1 MAFPSELSQ
10 VARALN
16 YDKQG
21 NVSQVSISATVG
33 VTSVGIGTTLPRYTL
48 EVGAVGAAG
57 TSLWVNGD
65 ARVTGVLSVGQGTIT
80 IDGTTNTINVGSATT
95 IDSEGFRIGSSF
107 LHTSGIEAQQF
118 SVGLLTATTFQ
129 VTETTVTNMNVT
141 GVVTALSMDG
151 DLNSPG
157 NTYYVATTGNDS
169 DSGNNINMPYLTIAK
184 ALSVATNGD
193 LINIAAGTYEETC
206 PLTVPRGV
214 TVKGAGLRATTIK
227 PSAATKTKNIFLLN
241 DISTV
246 EDFTIRDSYYNS
258 TDDTGYAFAYAP
270 GIAITSRSPYVQRIT
285 VLNKGTTIT
294 ADDPYGYDTADS
306 PPTSYIAGRGALVDG
321 SVVAGNSL
329 EAGMLFN
336 EVTFFTPN
344 NKGVILTN
352 GARAEYLNC
361 FHYFASQ
368 AIVGT
373 SGTVGIG
380 STANARIK
388 LVGLN
393 TSPVAN
399 DVIKLYSGG
408 SPVAV
413 GTVYS
418 FSDPY
423 VTITGKGYG
432 TFSSV
437 GIGSTQDVRVFQSD
451 GTTQVGTADTISFAD
466 YKMFGA
472 ELRSVGCAVEYGSQ
486 GVVADGVGVQLRL
499 FATNFNH
506 VGSGKDMTNDPTLV
520 IQANEVIE
528 LNSGQVSYVSID
540 QSGDFRVGDALYIN
554 QETGSVSFAAT
565 SYNLETI
572 GNLTVTDGVSNT
584 TTITPTSLTVG
595 SLQIASNILSSTSG
609 DINIDPAGSNEVNV
623 TGNLNVSG
631 ILTASVLQVAALQK
645 NDTSI
650 ALDDTGSD
658 GTIRLNTDGTEAM
671 RVTNNQRV
679 GINSTIPGY
688 DLDVNGSI
696 NSSTDVK
703 IDGVSVL
710 TTASDDATALAIA
723 LG

>member
-21 NVSQVSISATVG
+21 NISQVSISATVG

-65 ARVTGVLSVGQGTIT
+65 ARVTGILSVGQGTIT
-80 IDGTTNTINVGSATT
+80 LDGTSNQITVGAAAT
-95 IDSEGFRIGSSF
+95 IDAEGFRIGSSF

-118 SVGLLTATTFQ
+118 NVGLLTATSFQ

-141 GVVTALSMDG
+141 GIVTALSMDG
-151 DLNSPG
+151 DLNAPG
-157 NTYYVATTGNDS
+157 HTYYVATTGNDS
-169 DSGNNINMPYLTIAK
+169 DNGNNINMPFLTIAK

-193 LINIAAGTYEETC
+193 VINIAAGTYEETC
-206 PLTVPRGV
+206 PLTIPRGV
-214 TVKGAGLRATTIK
+214 TVKGAGLRATTVK
-227 PSAATKTKNIFLLN
+227 PSAATKTNNVFLFN
-241 DISTV
+241 DVSTL
-246 EDFTIRDSYYNS
+246 EDVTIRDSFYDS
-258 TDDTGYAFAYAP
+258 TADTGYAFAYAP
-270 GIAITSRSPYVQRIT
+270 GIAITTRSPYVQRIT
-285 VLNKGTTIT
+285 VLNKGSSTSFS
-294 ADDPYGYDTADS
+294 DPYGYDTADS

-329 EAGMLFN
+329 EAGFLFN

-344 NKGVILTN
+344 NKGTILTN

-361 FHYFASQ
+361 FHYFSSQ

-399 DVIKLYSGG
+399 DVIKLYEGG

-432 TFSSV
+432 TFTSV
-437 GIGSTQDVRVFQSD
+437 GSGTTQEVRVYQSD

-472 ELRSVGCAVEYGSQ
+472 EMRSVGCAIEYGSQ

-506 VGSGKDMTNDPTLV
+506 VGSGKDMTNDPTIAV
-520 IQANEVIE
+520 QANEVIE

-540 QSGDFRVGDALYIN
+540 HKGDFRVGEAFFVD
-554 QETGSVSFAAT
+554 QETGNVSFAST
-565 SYNLETI
+565 TYNLETT
-572 GNLTVTDGVSNT
+572 GNLTVTDGGSNT

-595 SLQIASNILSSTSG
+595 QLQLATNTVSSTAG
-609 DINIDPAGSNEVNV
+609 DIVLDPAGSNKVSI
-623 TGNLNVSG
+623 TGDLNVSG
-631 ILTASVLQVAALQK
+631 ILTASVLQTGAVQVNNTSVA
-645 NDTSI
+645 I
-650 ALDDTGSD
+650 DDTGSD
-658 GTIRLNTDGTEAM
+658 GTIRLNTDGSEAM
-671 RVTNNQRV
+671 RITNTQRV
-679 GINSTIPGY
+679 GINSTAPAY

-710 TTASDDATALAIA
+710 TTASDEATALAIA